1 MEPSLCRRTLS
12 GMRGFCSCSQH
23 LLRLT
28 LDPSPSIVHLFRR
41 WNPTM
46 ILTMVIISTMTIIC
60 IIRHKT
66 YYDDYSYYNCFSL
79 IIAIIAIILIICFR
93 LAGICGLSSTIRARL
108 QETCSLCHPHSKH
121 SGKTCGCACWRHR
134 NHSVPPAKRLSGR
147 TRRPPAGSR
156 RRMRDVVCQLVGI
169 GMVPWYVMNGRGVDC
184 ATVRHE
190 VWHGER
196 FHVST
201 IIHHVWSLLPSDI
214 HVQYHCHLDLPAV
227 HR

>member
-1 MEPSLCRRTLS
+1 MEPLLCRRTLS
-12 GMRGFCSCSQH
+12 GMLGSYSCSQH
-23 LLRLT
+23 LLQLT
-28 LDPSPSIVHLFRR
+28 LDPSPSIVQLFRR
-41 WNPTM
+41 WNPTTN
-46 ILTMVIISTMTIIC
+46 LTMLIISIMTIIC

-169 GMVPWYVMNGRGVDC
+169 GMVP
-184 ATVRHE
+184 
-190 VWHGER
+190 
-196 FHVST
+196 
-201 IIHHVWSLLPSDI
+201 
-214 HVQYHCHLDLPAV
+214 
-227 HR
+227 

>member
-1 MEPSLCRRTLS
+1 MEPSLCRWTLS
-12 GMRGFCSCSQH
+12 GMLGFYSCSQH

-108 QETCSLCHPHSKH
+108 QETCSLRHPHSEH
-121 SGKTCGCACWRHR
+121 SGETCSWCLLETPEPFCTTYATSFRAH
-134 NHSVPPAKRLSGR
+134 PA
-147 TRRPPAGSR
+147 TA
-156 RRMRDVVCQLVGI
+156 
-169 GMVPWYVMNGRGVDC
+169 GRGP
-184 ATVRHE
+184 ATDA
-190 VWHGER
+190 GCGL
-196 FHVST
+196 ST
-201 IIHHVWSLLPSDI
+201 RGHWDGPVICNEWKGG
-214 HVQYHCHLDLPAV
+214 
-227 HR
+227 